1 MSLTDKIRIIDRK
14 LLSDDRGWF
23 LKVITGT
30 EKDIPS
36 ATGEVYLTMAK
47 PGQAKGGHYH
57 PQAVEW
63 FTLIQG
69 NAILKL
75 TDIVTKEEMTL
86 FLSFDKPQTIFV
98 PNNVAHL
105 FLNDSENDFVLLA
118 YSNLQFSPE
127 DTLSFDFGIVQ

>member
-69 NAILKL
+69 NAKLKL
-75 TDIVTKEEMTL
+75 TDIATKEEMTL

>member
-30 EKDIPS
+30 EQDIPS

-47 PGQAKGGHYH
+47 PGQAKGGHFH

-69 NAILKL
+69 NAKLKL
-75 TDIVTKEEMTL
+75 TDIATKEEMTL

-105 FLNDSENDFVLLA
+105 FLNESENDFVLLA

>member
-30 EKDIPS
+30 EQDIPS